1 MKKYDAPTRGLR
13 IIRRKLT
20 FVRSLCAC
28 DGWVRAYARVRCVRL
43 QMVWFYSVL
52 FVIPTGL
59 AFLLTGGKTQLSRE
73 ELLQSQAAKAKLR
86 ENFGDEAEE
95 RRREMKAMM
104 KKVLFENRDDM
115 SDMRP
120 EWAKKRDA
128 KRQREQEAAA
138 AKQREAAAA

>member
-1 MKKYDAPTRGLR
+1 MH
-13 IIRRKLT
+13 
-20 FVRSLCAC
+20 
-28 DGWVRAYARVRCVRL
+28 ARVRCVRL

-59 AFLLTGGKTQLSRE
+59 ALLLTGGKTQLSRE

-104 KKVLFENRDDM
+104 NKVLFENRDDM

-128 KRQREQEAAA
+128 KRQREHEAAA